1 MRETRA
7 LGYGAR
13 ERSFGGAYDK
23 SRSVYDDGL
32 SALAVPIVKPGGAL
46 AGYINIVWI
55 ERLFKAS
62 EMAARHL
69 GDLQDAAA
77 RIASKIRED

>member
-7 LGYGAR
+7 RGYGVR
-13 ERSFGGAYDK
+13 ERSFGGACDK

-32 SALAVPIVKPGGAL
+32 SALAVPIIKADGAL

-55 ERLFKAS
+55 DRLFKIS

-77 RIASKIRED
+77 RIAMKIGED